1 MDHNKEPIHSIP
13 KILKNAQLNGYEI
26 SDRDLISLSKNDKL
40 LISKLASDRDLEIVT
55 DINVDLTYRNSVRRR
70 QQINHAVAQIKT
82 ADLMGV
88 RRTRIILGGQLL
100 SLQKILERRSQP
112 NHTPNNHS
120 RVAKAPSRLLPS
132 LFNVISH
139 LTHKIRKNTKARVW
153 HRETKIE
160 LAIEALNKI
169 MPIAE
174 RFGIRIGIENHWGIS
189 SRPDWIMEV
198 VESVGSPYL
207 GTCPDFG
214 NWPKDVS
221 AYDGVATMSGKAFI
235 AHIKTI
241 NPRGNVSKQF
251 NSIKKNID
259 ILLKQSFSGP
269 FTLEHE
275 GIAYPW
281 HCISE
286 TAKLLRQNFN

>member
-1 MDHNKEPIHSIP
+1 MDHNKEPIHNIP

-26 SDRDLISLSKNDKL
+26 SDRNLLSLSKNDKL
-40 LISKLASDRDLEIVT
+40 LVSKLATDREFEIVT
-55 DINVDLTYRNSVRRR
+55 DINVDLTYRNSFRRQ

-82 ADLMGV
+82 ADQMGV
-88 RRTRIILGGQLL
+88 KRTRIVLGGQLL
-100 SLQKILERRSQP
+100 SIQKILERRYHP
-112 NHTPNNHS
+112 NHLPDNHS
-120 RVAKAPSRLLPS
+120 RVVKAPSRLLS
-132 LFNVISH
+132 SFFTVISH

-153 HRETKIE
+153 HPESKIE
-160 LAIEALNKI
+160 LVIEALNEI

-174 RFGIRIGIENHWGIS
+174 RHGVRIGIENHWGIS
-189 SRPDWIMEV
+189 SRPEWIMEV

-214 NWPKDVS
+214 NWPKNIS
-221 AYDGVATMSGKAFI
+221 AYDGVTTMSGKAI
-235 AHIKTI
+235 LAHIKTI
-241 NPRGNVSKQF
+241 NPRGNASKQF
-251 NSIKKNID
+251 NSIKRNVE
-259 ILLKQSFSGP
+259 ILLNQSFSGP

-281 HCISE
+281 HCIME